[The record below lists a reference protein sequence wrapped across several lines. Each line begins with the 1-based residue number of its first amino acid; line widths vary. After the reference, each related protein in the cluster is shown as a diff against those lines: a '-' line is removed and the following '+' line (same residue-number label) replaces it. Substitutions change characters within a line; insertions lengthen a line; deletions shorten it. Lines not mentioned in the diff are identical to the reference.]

1 MIISIAVVTSEEK
14 ALSLSNV
21 DSGSFVCLLARSM
34 SGSEVYEVQRRGE
47 VRSRDE
53 TRMNEG
59 VEVAMRGKK
68 GKYEI

>member
-1 MIISIAVVTSEEK
+1 
-14 ALSLSNV
+14 
-21 DSGSFVCLLARSM
+21 M